1 MNREKLIEKDKV
13 KAEAIKKKKEQER
26 IQREI
31 AESENTGILTTVK
44 IRDGGDIYDSITEE
58 LITKRIILDFKN
70 EYHHLEFEFE
80 VDSIAQQVDK
90 VGFLKLYRFYLQFL
104 SDKAFNQLITGLN
117 NKIPE
122 LF

>member
-58 LITKRIILDFKN
+58 LIAKRIVLDFKN
-70 EYHHLEFEFE
+70 KYHHLEFEFE

-90 VGFLKLYRFYLQFL
+90 VEFLKLYRFYLQFL